1 MIARSSD
8 HGNDFRSKDGVL
20 DGIAPAFVP
29 RSELVFV
36 ADDHVVVAGKNPP
49 RKDLLSSRNRHTDQE
64 GYVEGG
70 RNALKTLRLLVDQR
84 KRHFH
89 SLDIISRFF
98 SFLREQRHARR
109 DDRVGRAT
117 EVTRIL
123 HVAAEAEEDPLAGN
137 ALLVG
142 QTARVVAADVGAVAD
157 VTLPLEPQRYLT
169 ETKRPYR

>member
-1 MIARSSD
+1 MKTQRRFCSRRSAFHRLQIDEVRSRRFKRELVASGSD
-8 HGNDFRSKDGVL
+8 HSEDFRSKDGVF
-20 DGIAPAFVP
+20 DGVASAFVA

-36 ADDHVVVAGKNPP
+36 ADDHVVVAVKNPP
-49 RKDLLSSRNRHTDQE
+49 RKDLLSSRNRETDQK

-70 RNALKTLRLLVDQR
+70 RNALETLRLLVDQR

-89 SLDIISRFF
+89 SLAITSLLF
-98 SFLREQRHARR
+98 SCLWEQRYTRR

-123 HVAAEAEEDPLAGN
+123 HVAAESEEDSLARN

-142 QTARVVAADVGAVAD
+142 
-157 VTLPLEPQRYLT
+157 
-169 ETKRPYR
+169 